1 MGKFD
6 CAESEKEEAQN
17 SCKWVEKEGVS
28 ASRGRLLTSSGSTEG
43 VIGVT

>member
-6 CAESEKEEAQN
+6 CAESERDEAQN
-17 SCKWVEKEGVS
+17 SCTWVEKEGGS
-28 ASRGRLLTSSGSTEG
+28 ASRGRLLTSSGTTEG